1 MLKGYS
7 YIRTIKGDDAKKIFL
22 VMNDYTKQICV
33 EKVLKNGDI
42 ELYNRLK
49 HIHDGIPE
57 VYQVIEDEE
66 DIIVVEEYIQSPT
79 LEEYR
84 LQHHLEED
92 EIVAIMN
99 QLLKILMVL
108 HASNPPIIHRDIKPE
123 NIFYNGYRVVLADFD
138 IARSYKATQS
148 KDTEVL
154 GTVGYA
160 APEQFGFDE
169 TGVTADIYAC
179 GVLLN
184 VLLTEELP
192 YKKQADGTYRKIVA
206 KATSSSPEDRYQSA
220 QEMMKAL
227 NRLSVP
233 THLNFPNLSHPL
245 RKIVF
250 IVYSLLMLAAT
261 STLKTKEVTSAFGL
275 LLYRF
280 WVFFTLIY
288 IPLCFFDPLH
298 LYRFCLFKKNTYLV
312 VRIFGRIVSLSL
324 YWFVVSVVLIAFF

>member
-1 MLKGYS
+1 MAQKAHPPKQPLLAVMLK
-7 YIRTIKGDDAKKIFL
+7 RTSLIAG
-22 VMNDYTKQICV
+22 T
-33 EKVLKNGDI
+33 
-42 ELYNRLK
+42 
-49 HIHDGIPE
+49 
-57 VYQVIEDEE
+57 
-66 DIIVVEEYIQSPT
+66 
-79 LEEYR
+79 
-84 LQHHLEED
+84 
-92 EIVAIMN
+92 
-99 QLLKILMVL
+99 
-108 HASNPPIIHRDIKPE
+108 PPIIHRDIKPE

-324 YWFVVSVVLIAFF
+324 YWFVISVVLIAFF